1 MEGFLT
7 YLAQQAVETSF
18 WAQPRAADVPIWRQN
33 FFWLIIF
40 SIILASA
47 LFFALSRVPS
57 NWRRPIAVSV
67 AFLAG
72 FFYVAEWLMPRFR
85 ATGESVAFRF
95 LFWEKEVKTEPGEA
109 VSQFFVWKFDDAVV
123 TMSNLG
129 QILAAMLLSLGIVSI
144 FRVHVGRIRRMDRDW
159 FYSVVLLLAFFVM
172 VIYGWSNW
180 RVEQDVANKV
190 LTKEE
195 AQAEFSVKAFD
206 FLFDGLL
213 VNLDA
218 AMFSLIAFFI
228 LSAAYRAFRVRNVE
242 AGIMMGAAVII
253 LMSFVPL
260 GLALTSWLDP
270 NTFAGN
276 FRIDSIADWLLDTIN
291 TPALRAIDLGLGLG
305 ILAMAIRIMLGL
317 ERGVS
322 VD

>member
-1 MEGFLT
+1 MDIFVN
-7 YLAQQAVETSF
+7 YLAQQVVETSF
-18 WAQPRAADVPIWRQN
+18 WAQPRTDEPIFRQA
-33 FFWLIIF
+33 FFWLIIL
-40 SIILASA
+40 SIVLATA
-47 LFFALSRVPS
+47 FFFALSRVPS
-57 NWRRPIAVSV
+57 NWRRPIAVSA

-72 FFYVAEWLMPRFR
+72 LFYVAEWLVPRMR
-85 ATGESVAFRF
+85 ATGDSVVLRF
-95 LFWEKEVKTEPGEA
+95 LFWEKTVPTTPGDS

-123 TMSNLG
+123 TMSNLA
-129 QILAAMLLSLGIVSI
+129 QILTAMLLSLGIVSI
-144 FRVHVGRIRRMDRDW
+144 FRVHVGRIRRRERDW
-159 FYSVVLLLAFFVM
+159 FYSVVLLVAFFVM
-172 VIYGWSNW
+172 VIYGWLNW

-190 LTKEE
+190 LPAEVAEE
-195 AQAEFSVKAFD
+195 SFYVKAFD

-242 AGIMMGAAVII
+242 AGIMMGAAVVI

-276 FRIDSIADWLLDTIN
+276 FRIDSLADWLLDTIN

>member
-1 MEGFLT
+1 MKVFLA
-7 YLAQQAVETSF
+7 YFAQQTVETSF
-18 WAQPRAADVPIWRQN
+18 WAQPRTDDPIFRQP
-33 FFWLIIF
+33 FFWF
-40 SIILASA
+40 IILSIVGASVF
-47 LFFALSRVPS
+47 FFALSRVPS
-57 NWRRPIAVSV
+57 NWRRPIAVSA

-72 FFYVAEWLMPRFR
+72 FFYVVEWLMPRYR
-85 ATGESVAFRF
+85 ATGEEVVFRF
-95 LFWEKEVKTEPGEA
+95 LFWEKTVKTTPGESY
-109 VSQFFVWKFDDAVV
+109 SQFFVWKFDDAVV
-123 TMSNLG
+123 TMSNLW
-129 QILAAMLLSLGIVSI
+129 QILAAMLLSLGIISI
-144 FRVHVGRIRRMDRDW
+144 FRVHVGRIRRMERDW
-159 FYSVVLLLAFFVM
+159 FYSVVLLMAFFVM
-172 VIYGWSNW
+172 VIYGWLNW
-180 RVEQDVANKV
+180 RIDQGVANKV
-190 LTKEE
+190 LTKEA
-195 AQAEFSVKAFD
+195 AQEMMNVKMFD

-242 AGIMMGAAVII
+242 AGIMMGAAVVI

-260 GLALTSWLDP
+260 GLAITSWLNPD
-270 NTFAGN
+270 TFVGN
-276 FRIDSIADWLLDTIN
+276 FRIDSVADWLLDTIN